1 MNKKELRKKRAE
13 AEKKYQELKKRDIFP
28 HQIIYKNYMKVD
40 KLTAQTVFQKVL
52 NNERLTE
59 QEYKIYA
66 ENLTKEQVKLEFEK
80 IKEKLK
86 LDVIEL

>member
-1 MNKKELRKKRAE
+1 
-13 AEKKYQELKKRDIFP
+13 
-28 HQIIYKNYMKVD
+28 MKVD

-80 IKEKLK
+80 IKESLK
-86 LDVIEL
+86 LDIVEI

>member
-1 MNKKELRKKRAE
+1 
-13 AEKKYQELKKRDIFP
+13 
-28 HQIIYKNYMKVD
+28 MKVD
-40 KLTAQTVFQKVL
+40 KLTVQRIFQKAE

-86 LDVIEL
+86 LDIIEL